1 MLADAIELRNICEE
15 DLEKSAHSIQFMEP
29 KLRLWVIFSSTQLAS
44 ERPCTPLWLPGTTA
58 PSWKM
63 ADKLVVTVSCGSVK
77 WSTSRIQ
84 GDSDYK

>member
-15 DLEKSAHSIQFMEP
+15 DLEKILHGC
-29 KLRLWVIFSSTQLAS
+29 T